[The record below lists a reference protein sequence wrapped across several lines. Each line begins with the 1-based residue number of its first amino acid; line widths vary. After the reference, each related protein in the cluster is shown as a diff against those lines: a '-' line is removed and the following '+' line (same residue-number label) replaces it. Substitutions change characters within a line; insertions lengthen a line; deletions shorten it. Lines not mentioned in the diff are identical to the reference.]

1 MSRFF
6 ARWSPVAGR
15 LFGVPAQVIWLLAAG
30 VFGTYLLIFT
40 RFGYDVFATGG
51 NKSAAQAV
59 GINTDRIKILAF
71 AVSGVLVGVTSFMLV
86 GWFRGV
92 DPQTGNGLELSVI
105 AAVIIGGTGL
115 FGGQGSVVG
124 TMVGALIIGMISNG
138 TVLLGVD
145 SYYEPIAH
153 GAVILLA
160 VIIDIWAR
168 KQS

>member
-1 MSRFF
+1 
-6 ARWSPVAGR
+6 
-15 LFGVPAQVIWLLAAG
+15 
-30 VFGTYLLIFT
+30 
-40 RFGYDVFATGG
+40 
-51 NKSAAQAV
+51 
-59 GINTDRIKILAF
+59 
-71 AVSGVLVGVTSFMLV
+71 MLV